1 MGAGTEIP
9 ELGDGREAT
18 DGSPV
23 KGLFAG
29 YYSSEEEQPE
39 DLRANFTRFTDR
51 LRAEWRNGW
60 PVVVLIDGTRTG
72 SGKSTLGIQICRK
85 LDEHF
90 ALDHIAF
97 RARDLEPLY
106 SRLPAWSMVQLDE
119 PRDLMASKGTR
130 DRELMHIVAALGS
143 VRKNL
148 IGTVMIAPKK
158 EMYDTLVL
166 GGLAP
171 YWIFVEQRGVG
182 RVHRAWTG
190 PTYRKSQRFWGYD
203 RNYTQRIGFR
213 SLDRDAFFQ
222 AYNNLAVRKNR
233 EFYAERTAP
242 RRSAGGGEQGSP
254 SDLTGPER
262 HRVMGVGASTSEA
275 AGGREYVC
283 PTCSRRMD
291 NRHNLDAHLGAC
303 RPAKSAARK

>member
-1 MGAGTEIP
+1 M
-9 ELGDGREAT
+9 
-18 DGSPV
+18 
-23 KGLFAG
+23 
-29 YYSSEEEQPE
+29 
-39 DLRANFTRFTDR
+39 
-51 LRAEWRNGW
+51 
-60 PVVVLIDGTRTG
+60 VLIDGTRTG
-72 SGKSTLGIQICRK
+72 AGKSTLGIQICRK

-97 RARDLEPLY
+97 RGRDLEPLY

-171 YWIFVEQRGVG
+171 YWIFVEERGVG

-190 PTYRKSQRFWGYD
+190 PTYRRSQRFWAYD

-213 SLDRDAFFQ
+213 SLDRDPFFRT
-222 AYNNLAVRKNR
+222 YNDLAVRKNR
-233 EFYAERTAP
+233 EFYAEKTTP
-242 RRSAGGGEQGSP
+242 RRSADGGQQENP
-254 SDLTGPER
+254 STLTGPER
-262 HRVMGVGASTSEA
+262 PSALCVCGYPWVPRNGE
-275 AGGREYVC
+275 GGRC
-283 PTCSRRMD
+283 PRCGSFRR
-291 NRHNLDAHLGAC
+291 AT
-303 RPAKSAARK
+303 PS